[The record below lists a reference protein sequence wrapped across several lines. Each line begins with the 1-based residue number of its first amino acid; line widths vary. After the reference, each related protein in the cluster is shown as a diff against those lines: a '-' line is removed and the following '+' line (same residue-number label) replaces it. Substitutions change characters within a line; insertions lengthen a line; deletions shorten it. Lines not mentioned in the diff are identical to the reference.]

1 MPAHAL
7 LNHLCYVLIA
17 ILAAML
23 PFELRTPLL
32 QLGPLSVT
40 NVEVVLY
47 LALAVWVVRALLVRH
62 ITFTVVHG
70 AVMLMAFAL
79 VLSALFAPVE
89 RAAAWKFTLRSLGGM
104 ALCFSVA
111 DGVRTPRQR
120 QLIVVVLVGAT
131 LLSALAA
138 LAEAWWPAS
147 RSVLSVFKTRTFNVG
162 GFVRV
167 GGTFEYPNTAAMF
180 WEAALPLAVVLPTL
194 WLRRLSTLTQAF
206 FVILATAI
214 LIQAILLSAS
224 RAALGGAVLAMAVL
238 VSLAWR
244 TTSLRSTSQVATRS
258 HEPAR
263 FDLVTKQTSQVRK
276 PARFNSSLVGGGVAL
291 LIVALNLIANPL
303 LALRLRTETNDSW
316 FRAEIVADQNPIT
329 LAAGETMTMTV
340 QLRNTSIVAWQASGP
355 QPVRLSYHWL
365 DAATKQTV
373 VLNGL
378 RTDLPDDLPPD
389 AEVVLAAR
397 VRAPSKPGPYILQWD
412 VLQEHVTWFSTYHNP
427 TVNVPVTITPSSQ
440 AIAAAP
446 AAQPVTRTM
455 RIEPTRSELWR
466 AAFQLWRQQPVFGI
480 GPDAFRHVYGPQL
493 GLVQFNTAIHTNNWY
508 IEVLTNTGLVG
519 AASLL
524 LFMVMLGRAA
534 LKQLKPD
541 LLLVGCYVA
550 LLTFFAH
557 GLLDYFFEFTP
568 TYGLFWLLVGLTQ
581 AKGTT
586 VES

>member
-1 MPAHAL
+1 MPTHAL

-17 ILAAML
+17 LLAAML

-70 AVMLMAFAL
+70 AVVLMAFAL

-180 WEAALPLAVVLPTL
+180 WEAVLPLAVVLPTL

-238 VSLAWR
+238 IVLAWR
-244 TTSLRSTSQVATRS
+244 TTSLRSTAQVAVRS
-258 HEPAR
+258 REPAR
-263 FDLVTKQTSQVRK
+263 FNT
-276 PARFNSSLVGGGVAL
+276 SLVGGGVAL
-291 LIVALNLIANPL
+291 LVIVVNFISNPL
-303 LALRLRTETNDSW
+303 LALRLRTETNDTW

-329 LAAGETMTMTV
+329 LAAGETMTTTV

-378 RTDLPDDLPPD
+378 RTDLLDDLPPD

-397 VRAPSKPGPYILQWD
+397 VRAPAAPGQYILQWD
-412 VLQEHVTWFSTYHNP
+412 VLQEHVTWFSTYRNP
-427 TVNVPVTITPSSQ
+427 MVNVPVTVTPSSQ
-440 AIAAAP
+440 AVVTAS
-446 AAQPVTRTM
+446 AAQPVTRTV

-466 AAFQLWRQQPVFGI
+466 AALQLWRQQPVFGI

-519 AASLL
+519 AVSLL
-524 LFMVMLGRAA
+524 WFMVMLGRAG
-534 LKQLKPD
+534 LKQLKSD
-541 LLLVGCYVA
+541 LFLVGCYVA

-581 AKGTT
+581 AKDPT